1 MHIVEERVGKELA
14 STSYAFKTAVDLN
27 IPVGYGTDAP
37 VEDLNPFPCIYSA
50 VTRCDK
56 NGFPEDGFYPDEKVD
71 VEQAIDN
78 YTIGSAYCEFQE
90 HTKGRIKE
98 GYLADF
104 TVLDRDIFTIDPMD
118 IIDMKAD
125 MTIIG
130 GEIVYSL

>member
-1 MHIVEERVGKELA
+1 M
-14 STSYAFKTAVDLN
+14 
-27 IPVGYGTDAP
+27 
-37 VEDLNPFPCIYSA
+37 
-50 VTRCDK
+50 
-56 NGFPEDGFYPDEKVD
+56 D

-118 IIDMKAD
+118 IIHMKAD